1 MSIYDYEQAF
11 GAADKTSRAM
21 RQAIR
26 EWFGLYYRTAP
37 GDGYDPCQRIAYTV
51 VSKLVKAVFG
61 EYSVSARDPAA
72 AQIAAVLNEKRA
84 QAMGLA
90 LIGGECYIKPCPGP
104 EGIGFRLI
112 SRDNVLIFGRDE
124 RGEPT
129 DVGTLERSVSGK
141 YYYTLLERRRV
152 DEKGYLTIENRLY
165 RSLSS
170 RNLGQQTALRE
181 HPAYA
186 RLAERYRYELPVGS
200 VGLVRLKTP
209 MVNCVDGSADGVSV
223 YAAAAGLIRNID
235 RNEAQLCGEFDRGE
249 SRIIVSADML
259 EQEGLRDH
267 LFVGLDEDP
276 ERVGLTV
283 FAPQLRE
290 QSFLARKQEYLRNVE
305 SIIGLKRG
313 MLSDANVEDRTAT
326 EITASAAEYSL
337 TVMDFQQMWEKALQQ
352 TVRLCAVLCRLYR
365 LEEPQSTDISVDWG
379 NGVLYDEE
387 KTWADYLEMVRQGL
401 LRPEIAL
408 GWRFN
413 LPARTEEELLAIRKR
428 FMPEKREEV

>member
-21 RQAIR
+21 RQAIK
-26 EWFGLYYRTAP
+26 EWFGLYYRTTP

-51 VSKLVKAVFG
+51 VTKLVKAVFG
-61 EYSVSARDPAA
+61 EYHVNTADPVTARIVEA
-72 AQIAAVLNEKRA
+72 LNEKRT
-84 QAMGLA
+84 QAMGLT
-90 LIGGECYIKPCPGP
+90 LIGGECYIKPCPEHHGM
-104 EGIGFRLI
+104 GFRLI
-112 SRDNVLIFGRDE
+112 SRDNVLIFGRDAK
-124 RGEPT
+124 GEPT
-129 DVGTLERSVSGK
+129 DVGTLERSVNGK

-165 RSLSS
+165 RSLDS
-170 RNLGQQTALRE
+170 RNLGQQTMLSQ

-186 RLAERYRYELPVGS
+186 GLAERYRYEVPVGS

-209 MVNCVDGSADGVSV
+209 MVNCVDGSVDGVSI

-235 RNEAQLCGEFDRGE
+235 RNEAQLSGEFDRGE

-259 EQEGLRDH
+259 DQEGIRDH

-276 ERVGLTV
+276 ERVGMTV

-305 SIIGLKRG
+305 SVIGLKRG
-313 MLSDANVEDRTAT
+313 MLSDANVEERTAT

-337 TVMDFQQMWEKALQQ
+337 TVMDLQQMWQKGLLQ
-352 TVRLCAVLCRLYR
+352 TVRLCAVLCGLYGM
-365 LEEPQSTDISVDWG
+365 EVPENTQISIDWG

-387 KTWADYLEMVRQGL
+387 KTWADYMEMVARGL
-401 LRPEIAL
+401 LKPEIAL
-408 GWRFN
+408 GWRFE
-413 LPARTEEELLAIRKR
+413 LPAGTREEQLAIRQR
-428 FMPEKREEV
+428 YMPEKEEI